1 MLVLRDINNS
11 IFSVDYLVQILDT
24 NRNTFYS
31 KVKTLTGLSPN
42 KYVQLIR
49 LQKAKDLL
57 ENSTLSVKEITE
69 KVGFKTPDYFTRL
82 FKSEYGKL
90 PSDYLR

>member
-1 MLVLRDINNS
+1 VEVLG
-11 IFSVDYLVQILDT
+11 T
-24 NRNTFYS
+24 NRNTFYG

-42 KYVQLIR
+42 KYIQAIR
-49 LQKAKDLL
+49 LQKAKELL
-57 ENSTLSVKEITE
+57 ENSTLSVREITE

-82 FKSEYGKL
+82 FKKEYGKV